1 MDKRTRQII
10 ATEFGRCNARYIL
23 RVTDTL
29 LRDERD
35 QRTRDRLNEIRAAA
49 LRIEHQDV
57 CDA

>member
-1 MDKRTRQII
+1 
-10 ATEFGRCNARYIL
+10 
-23 RVTDTL
+23 VTDTL

-57 CDA
+57 RDA